1 VKYGTETLEAG
12 LGSNQA
18 AGLRITKP
26 RHLGTCPPLEE
37 PQVPRSRLLPHGLAR
52 NLVNST
58 YLSQSSYSPT
68 MELDRVAAG
77 LYYKSEV
84 KHLHATGNKY
94 RPRTI
99 GKSSTITE
107 AYLPLLQASLNVN
120 VVNTTSR
127 TILTHLFSNDGD
139 EVIPEAAYSFPLYD
153 GSTVISFTCWIGG
166 VTVIGSVEAKK
177 KAQEKYR
184 GAVSRNDVP
193 VLLEEHIS
201 EIFETSVGNI
211 PGQTDVRIEI
221 VYVSELKPDIG
232 GEGVLVTIPT
242 SVAPR
247 YGALPHGYSRKA
259 NSSLGVKDGME
270 IRVEVSTSVPIR
282 KLESRTH
289 LISVDLGSA
298 TQPVQRGTFGG
309 LAAGATS
316 AVADNRRAR
325 ATFSYHTPILGRD
338 FVLLI
343 LVSEPSLL
351 APRAVME
358 SCAGHPGY
366 SAVQV
371 AFTPRDLF
379 ASRLTQ
385 DHFKAEI
392 IFVADRS
399 GSMENKISALRRSLG
414 IFLQSIPQ
422 KGFHFNIASFGS
434 TCSLLWPR
442 SKQYDQE
449 TLTAAH
455 QHLKSSFKADMGGT
469 ELLQALKTVVS
480 SRRTNIDL
488 PTEILLLTDGEVWE
502 VDAILD
508 FVRSTRDEIGEKV
521 RFFALGIGN
530 AVSHK
535 LLEGIGCFG
544 GGFAE
549 VVAVDSPGSWDERV
563 VRKLKG
569 ALSPSYWNCRITLK
583 SDQEQLFAMGSSP
596 KKSHSDGPRL
606 LFVKAPYEIPPLLS
620 FTQSISYF
628 LIESSDMSCTSITIH
643 GASSSGHNVTVDIPI
658 ERAKVSDPTILHLAA
673 KAILSDMET
682 GRSQLH
688 DEAAQRLKLSAS
700 AIDAYICKKAKAIG
714 KKWSITG
721 RWTSFVGVSSSN
733 QEKHYTRIYRPNKVE
748 LAGLTETRGNYRWGN
763 EATNN
768 ADGSEDQDS
777 TDSEDG
783 GGDDES
789 MPDRGCSEEED
800 DGDTGDARRDGGG
813 AGGGSSTAP
822 DGNGRTGGEGGGR
835 GQVPGS
841 QFGEGDNGWG
851 SGGFGDIQGSSTL
864 SKEDEIS
871 QQRRQWFQPG
881 SGISREV
888 ATVETARHL
897 GPRATVR
904 TGTRDGV
911 EGYRI
916 TGIREPGVQ
925 IEQILKLQTE
935 KWKEEVKDRG
945 NQGTYLCVALS
956 KYPKNALTVVQLPIC
971 YLNFTV
977 F

>member
-1 VKYGTETLEAG
+1 
-12 LGSNQA
+12 
-18 AGLRITKP
+18 
-26 RHLGTCPPLEE
+26 
-37 PQVPRSRLLPHGLAR
+37 
-52 NLVNST
+52 
-58 YLSQSSYSPT
+58 
-68 MELDRVAAG
+68 MEFERVAAG

-84 KHLHATGNKY
+84 KHPHATRNKY

-99 GKSSTITE
+99 GESSTVTE

-139 EVIPEAAYSFPLYD
+139 EAIPEATYSFPLYD

-166 VTVIGSVEAKK
+166 VTVIGSVETKK
-177 KAQEKYR
+177 KAQEKYQ

-193 VLLEEHIS
+193 VLLEEHTS

-221 VYVSELKPDIG
+221 VYVNELKPDMG

-247 YGALPHGYSRKA
+247 YGALPHGYSKKA
-259 NSSLGVKDGME
+259 NPSLEVKDGME
-270 IRVEVSTSVPIR
+270 IRIEVSTSVPIR

-289 LISVDLGSA
+289 PISVDLGS
-298 TQPVQRGTFGG
+298 TQPVQIGTFGS

-325 ATFSYHTPILGRD
+325 ATLSNHAPVLGRD

-343 LVSEPSLL
+343 QVSEPGLL
-351 APRAVME
+351 GSRAVME
-358 SCAGHPGY
+358 SCAEHPGY

-379 ASRLTQ
+379 VSQLPQ
-385 DHFKAEI
+385 DRFKAEI
-392 IFVADRS
+392 IFIADRS
-399 GSMENKISALRRSLG
+399 GSMENKISALGRSLG

-449 TLTAAH
+449 TLNAAH
-455 QHLKSSFKADMGGT
+455 QHLKKSFKADMGGT
-469 ELLQALKTVVS
+469 ELLQALKTVVR
-480 SRRTNIDL
+480 SRRTDIDL
-488 PTEILLLTDGEVWE
+488 QTEILLLTDGEVWD
-502 VDAILD
+502 VDSILD
-508 FVRSTRDEIGEKV
+508 FVRSTRDEIGEKI

-535 LLEGIGCFG
+535 LLEGIGRCG

-549 VVAVDSPGSWDERV
+549 VVAVDSPGSWDSRV
-563 VRKLKG
+563 VRMLKG
-569 ALSPSYWNCRITLK
+569 ALSPSSWNCRITLK
-583 SDQEQLFAMGSSP
+583 SDQEQPFAMGSSP
-596 KKSHSDGPRL
+596 KMSHSDSPRL

-628 LIESSDMSCTSITIH
+628 LIESSDMPCTSITIH
-643 GASSSGHNVTVDIPI
+643 GASSSGQNVTVDIPI

-700 AIDAYICKKAKAIG
+700 AVNAYICKKAEVIG

-733 QEKHYTRIYRPNKVE
+733 QEKYCTRIYRANKAE
-748 LAGLTETRGNYRWGN
+748 LAGLTETRGNYCWGN
-763 EATNN
+763 DVINS
-768 ADGSEDQDS
+768 ADGSKDQDS
-777 TDSEDG
+777 TDSEDDD
-783 GGDDES
+783 GDDES
-789 MPDRGCSEEED
+789 MPDHNGSEGD
-800 DGDTGDARRDGGG
+800 DNGDAGGARRGGGG
-813 AGGGSSTAP
+813 AGGGSWTAP
-822 DGNGRTGGEGGGR
+822 DGNDRTGGEGGGQ
-835 GQVPGS
+835 GQVPRS
-841 QFGEGDNGWG
+841 QSGEGDSGG
-851 SGGFGDIQGSSTL
+851 KSGGFGDVRGSSTL
-864 SKEDEIS
+864 SKEGEIS
-871 QQRRQWFQPG
+871 QKRRQWFQPG
-881 SGISREV
+881 FGISREV
-888 ATVETARHL
+888 AMVEIARHL
-897 GPRATVR
+897 GPRATIR
-904 TGTRDGV
+904 TGTCDGV
-911 EGYRI
+911 EGYWI
-916 TGIREPGVQ
+916 TGICEPGVQ

-935 KWKEEVKDRG
+935 KWKEEIKNRG
-945 NQGTYLCVALS
+945 NPGTYHCVILF
-956 KYPKNALTVVQLPIC
+956 KYPKNVLT
-971 YLNFTV
+971 TV
-977 F
+977 